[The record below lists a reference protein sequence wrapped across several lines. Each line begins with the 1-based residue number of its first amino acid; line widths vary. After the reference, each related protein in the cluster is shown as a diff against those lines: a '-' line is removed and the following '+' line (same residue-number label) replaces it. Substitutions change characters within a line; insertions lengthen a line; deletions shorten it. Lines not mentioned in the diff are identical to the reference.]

1 MKFFDFG
8 SLGFYR
14 FFDFQ
19 KYLNFSIFRYSLI
32 NYYSYR
38 EQSSLINDANLLKDK
53 LLFLDKIYRDFNPS
67 INKSW
72 GANKAIF
79 LDTLLIIKNLI
90 RKYHPNSQFLD
101 IHEDELLEDVS
112 CFNKFLDKL
121 KYLNFRVDLKQ
132 KN

>member
-1 MKFFDFG
+1 M
-8 SLGFYR
+8 
-14 FFDFQ
+14 
-19 KYLNFSIFRYSLI
+19 
-32 NYYSYR
+32 
-38 EQSSLINDANLLKDK
+38 
-53 LLFLDKIYRDFNPS
+53 FLDKIYRDFNPS

-132 KN
+132 KIENFEKRARLHFLA

>member
-1 MKFFDFG
+1 MP
-8 SLGFYR
+8 
-14 FFDFQ
+14 
-19 KYLNFSIFRYSLI
+19 I
-32 NYYSYR
+32 
-38 EQSSLINDANLLKDK
+38 K
-53 LLFLDKIYRDFNPS
+53 LF
-67 INKSW
+67 
-72 GANKAIF
+72 F

-132 KN
+132 KIENFEKKSKAPFSCIRIATFFIQEEFLDRLSNSLDFFFQ